1 MPGTRSFPPGGN
13 FSGFRR
19 FHDRDRRP
27 VPFPFF
33 PFGLF
38 ADSLFPDGTG
48 PQESSAPPSA
58 GSSADLMQALSALG
72 KASAPIPPPSEPL
85 LIELQGDRYVR
96 LSIGEARENPA
107 NSREPITVVG
117 PAAPAGAQARA
128 SAPPELAPVSLV
140 FRDGHSEEV
149 RDYSI
154 IGGVLYARGDYYID
168 GYWNKTIELA
178 SLNLAETVKSNEA
191 RGIHFTL
198 PTAANEVVT
207 RP

>member
-1 MPGTRSFPPGGN
+1 MHRLATRTLFPLISLALAVSPSALAQTSHVPPVIRSGSPSSMPGTRSFPPGGN

-107 NSREPITVVG
+107 
-117 PAAPAGAQARA
+117 
-128 SAPPELAPVSLV
+128 
-140 FRDGHSEEV
+140 
-149 RDYSI
+149 
-154 IGGVLYARGDYYID
+154 
-168 GYWNKTIELA
+168 
-178 SLNLAETVKSNEA
+178 
-191 RGIHFTL
+191 
-198 PTAANEVVT
+198 
-207 RP
+207 